1 MSRARLERTAAT
13 AALPWQAERAGEAQF
28 VDELKARQPDAWAAL
43 YDAHYRQLYRY
54 AFVRVGGDR
63 ETAEDLAATV
73 FSRALTAIDSYSY
86 AGRPLLAWLY
96 GIARNV
102 VSEHRRDVSRR
113 NAAGLA
119 RAARATLRALGH
131 SSALPRLPEDRSES
145 PADSNPARF
154 IESLDLREALARLT
168 RDQREAILLRY
179 VVGLSAREAGTVLGR
194 SEGAVYSLQSRAL
207 AALRRHL
214 AEP

>member
-1 MSRARLERTAAT
+1 MRDYERPRDAVAEAALVPRDWAGPAAEARL
-13 AALPWQAERAGEAQF
+13 AEA
-28 VDELKARQPDAWAAL
+28 LKARLPDAWAGL

-54 AFVRVGGDR
+54 AFVRTGDR

-102 VSEHRRDVSRR
+102 VSEHRRDVLRGG
-113 NAAGLA
+113 ATGLA
-119 RAARATLRALGH
+119 G
-131 SSALPRLPEDRSES
+131 SES
-145 PADSNPARF
+145 PADSARF
-154 IESLDLREALARLT
+154 IESLDLRNALARLT

-179 VVGLSAREAGTVLGR
+179 VVGLSAREAGAALGR
-194 SEGAVYSLQSRAL
+194 PEGAVYSLQCRAL
-207 AALRRHL
+207 AALRRYL